1 MFEFKTEIAIV
12 YIHFILLI
20 AGSNLNV
27 FKCTQPAKVV
37 WETCITSPGIA
48 LAGNRYQ
55 QELTGRSVS
64 AVMYINHDII
74 PVRSSVFFLS
84 KLASKGRGFIYV
96 LCSFVTG
103 AWWLS
108 CTGKLGMLL
117 YCLDTLP
124 V

>member
-1 MFEFKTEIAIV
+1 MFEFKTEIGIV

-27 FKCTQPAKVV
+27 FKCTQPAKIV

-74 PVRSSVFFLS
+74 PVRSSGFFCLS
-84 KLASKGRGFIYV
+84 LPVRDGVSYTCFAP
-96 LCSFVTG
+96 
-103 AWWLS
+103 
-108 CTGKLGMLL
+108 MLL
-117 YCLDTLP
+117 EHAGFLVRTS
-124 V
+124 